1 MARRE
6 GRDEVVCGSADG
18 PLCREGT
25 VILRGGVLKG
35 KGDGAKKRGELGRG
49 FVVDFEEGER
59 VERERLEERDDGRE
73 GGDIGGG

>member
-6 GRDEVVCGSADG
+6 GRDEVLFGSADG
-18 PLCREGT
+18 PLCREGA

-35 KGDGAKKRGELGRG
+35 KGDGVKKGGELGRG

-59 VERERLEERDDGRE
+59 VGERLEERNDRRE